1 MTAGDKHGMNNPIMT
16 IDTPDFLMTYA
27 MVLGMVLHGLGI
39 RFSPVPCGGSNRI
52 SALHCMGFGFGKA
65 SPALGQQHDCTMSSR
80 LVTYDERKRTILY
93 QRYDTIPCRFSCEV
107 EIVFACILPLPDN
120 PMST

>member
-39 RFSPVPCGGSNRI
+39 RFSPVTHGAVGFRLCIGYGFWIWEGISCSGS
-52 SALHCMGFGFGKA
+52 A
-65 SPALGQQHDCTMSSR
+65 T
-80 LVTYDERKRTILY
+80 
-93 QRYDTIPCRFSCEV
+93 
-107 EIVFACILPLPDN
+107 
-120 PMST
+120 